1 MAAAKAGGT
10 VKTVKAAPAR
20 GGFGVGLVVGLLIG
34 LAVALGVALYI
45 TKAPIPF
52 VNKLPQR
59 TAEQDAAE
67 AERNKHWD
75 PNAPLAGKGAA
86 PRAAAASG
94 ASAPDAPAPAPAAT
108 PAPAPVATSPAPG
121 TAPAAPTGAQAHS
134 PAAPASAATVRAPAA
149 ASAPA
154 RDPAAILA
162 GQNGT
167 TPAAKPAMF
176 FVQAGAYSNPDD
188 AEAQRARLAMSGFT
202 AKVMAREQS
211 GKTVYRVRLGP
222 FDERDAAD
230 DLRDKLGAAGVESTL
245 VRVER

>member
-1 MAAAKAGGT
+1 MKP
-10 VKTVKAAPAR
+10 VPR
-20 GGFGVGLVVGLLIG
+20 GGFAVGLVAGLLIG
-34 LAVALGVALYI
+34 LAVALAVALYV

-75 PNAPLAGKGAA
+75 PNAPLGGKNAA
-86 PRAAAASG
+86 PRAAAPASG
-94 ASAPDAPAPAPAAT
+94 AQAALPGSATAPAVATAATPATTPAPAAGPAAPPQAAATPAATSAATSAATT
-108 PAPAPVATSPAPG
+108 PAPARS
-121 TAPAAPTGAQAHS
+121 
-134 PAAPASAATVRAPAA
+134 PASAAAA
-149 ASAPA
+149 A

-162 GQNGT
+162 GQGGGAA
-167 TPAAKPAMF
+167 PAAKPAMF
-176 FVQAGAYSNPDD
+176 FVQAGAYGSPDD

-202 AKVMAREQS
+202 AKVMAREQT

-230 DLRDKLGAAGVESTL
+230 DLREKLGAAGVESTL